1 MKVRNLIL
9 VGVLSCVVFAFV
21 LFPASLLWR
30 LVSGSVTG
38 LPVQVE
44 RVGGTIW
51 DGFAYGR
58 LRTSYVNGPVVI
70 GWDLRGLRL
79 LLGEVVLGL
88 RVEGSDFRIHGAGH
102 WGLWGKGVSH
112 LNGDVQATLLNQ
124 SLRQFG
130 VAAAGVVNVEDVTV
144 NLSGNTIT
152 AANGWI
158 RWSGGRVTAP
168 GAGSGNPLDFPPVN
182 GEVREDAGNL
192 YLTVTEAKG
201 NKLLAEVGV
210 LPEKGI
216 GSVKALQRVLSLA
229 GMNPG
234 GDDDNVLVNMQQPL
248 PF

>member
-79 LLGEVVLGL
+79 LLVRLEPA
-88 RVEGSDFRIHGAGH
+88 RPAARHQTACAATRCNPTASAEPPASN
-102 WGLWGKGVSH
+102 GVGGMRRS
-112 LNGDVQATLLNQ
+112 LLNLASEGKVMQ
-124 SLRQFG
+124 S
-130 VAAAGVVNVEDVTV
+130 AHEDT
-144 NLSGNTIT
+144 S
-152 AANGWI
+152 
-158 RWSGGRVTAP
+158 S
-168 GAGSGNPLDFPPVN
+168 
-182 GEVREDAGNL
+182 
-192 YLTVTEAKG
+192 
-201 NKLLAEVGV
+201 
-210 LPEKGI
+210 
-216 GSVKALQRVLSLA
+216 
-229 GMNPG
+229 
-234 GDDDNVLVNMQQPL
+234 
-248 PF
+248 